1 MNFNKD
7 TFVKILHLFLRS
19 ILWKTSLKHALNKF
33 LWFLKGIYCCMSQN
47 SQLTHWQTENFI
59 ACQYPWQFFVC
70 TESLCFNQKV
80 VPHILSSSFLKE
92 WLYLDTKLNVVLR
105 QQYAIILAVLGV
117 GVIMAHCL
125 LQEYIFY
132 HVATNIMWYCC
143 QKLHL
148 VYIIETSILYKTK
161 QSVEVVCTSSC
172 TKWLKNTILKV
183 HFVEFQLVTDLG
195 SPIMDKQPIQMGC
208 WSIVRLPSP
217 SLPTA

>member
-105 QQYAIILAVLGV
+105 QQYTIILAVLGV
-117 GVIMAHCL
+117 RSHNG
-125 LQEYIFY
+125 
-132 HVATNIMWYCC
+132 
-143 QKLHL
+143 
-148 VYIIETSILYKTK
+148 
-161 QSVEVVCTSSC
+161 
-172 TKWLKNTILKV
+172 
-183 HFVEFQLVTDLG
+183 
-195 SPIMDKQPIQMGC
+195 
-208 WSIVRLPSP
+208 
-217 SLPTA
+217 SLPVTRVYFLPRSHQYNVVLLSKIAFSLYNRDLNPL